1 MIDKKSEI
9 FSRIVSVGSYLPETI
24 LTNQDLEKLVDTN
37 DEWIVQRVG
46 IRQRHIIGDSKDTV
60 TSMATAAAK
69 AALENSGLKANEIN
83 MVVVATTTSDYLFPG
98 VACFLQQS
106 LGIDNDCPAF
116 DLNAACAGFIYAL
129 NVVDQYIKSGIVKNA
144 LVVGVDALTK
154 TVDWK
159 DRSTCV
165 LFGDGAGA
173 VILQAAKEPGILTT
187 HIHASGKC
195 LDALYAKSS
204 LWEKEAHSIQMK
216 GNAVFKI
223 AVTQLGN
230 IVDET
235 LAKSGLSK
243 KDINWLIPHQ
253 ANLRIIQ
260 ATAKRLE
267 LPMERVILTVEEHGN
282 TSAAS
287 VPLAL
292 DYGIRQGKIKS
303 GETLLLEAFGAGL
316 AWGAALVR
324 Y

>member
-1 MIDKKSEI
+1 VSEKNKI
-9 FSRIVSVGSYLPETI
+9 CSQLVSVGAYLPPTI
-24 LTNQDLEKLVDTN
+24 LTNQALEKMVDTN
-37 DEWIVQRVG
+37 DDWIIQRVG
-46 IRQRHIIGDSKDTV
+46 IRQRHIIGDGDDTV
-60 TSMATAAAK
+60 TSMAINAAK
-69 AALENSGLKANEIN
+69 TALERSSLKPSDIEMI
-83 MVVVATTTSDYLFPG
+83 VVATTTSDYLFPS
-98 VACFLQQS
+98 VACFIQQS

-116 DLNAACAGFIYAL
+116 DLNAACAGFVYAL
-129 NVVDQYIKSGIVKNA
+129 SVVDQYIKSGAVKNA

-173 VILQAAKEPGILTT
+173 VILKAADEPGILST

-195 LDALYAKSS
+195 LDALYAKSV
-204 LWEKEAHSIQMK
+204 LWDKSSPSIQMK
-216 GNAVFKI
+216 GNAVFKV
-223 AVTQLGN
+223 AVTELGN
-230 IVDET
+230 IVEET

-243 KDINWLIPHQ
+243 EDIDWLIPHQ

-292 DYGIRQGKIKS
+292 DYAIQKGKIKR

-316 AWGAALVR
+316 AWGAALIR